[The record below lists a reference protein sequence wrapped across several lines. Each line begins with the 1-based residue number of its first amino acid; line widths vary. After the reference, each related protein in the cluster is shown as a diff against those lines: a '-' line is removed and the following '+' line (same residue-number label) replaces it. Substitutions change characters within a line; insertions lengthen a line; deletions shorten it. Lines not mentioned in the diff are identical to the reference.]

1 MVRCFHDFFVAAI
14 DVFRSL
20 ERRDFDVAVF
30 EALDLEAET
39 TQRCIDPDRVGAV
52 AGQAGVDPSF
62 FKYS

>member
-1 MVRCFHDFFVAAI
+1 MVQYFREFVVAAI

-30 EALDLEAET
+30 EAIDLEAQT

-52 AGQAGVDPSF
+52 AGEAEVDPSLF
-62 FKYS
+62 EYL